1 MRVLVPFLPFSFFFS
16 NSELFF
22 MFLLTMVWIFALKIV
37 NVRPAVNIILVFFSL
52 SSLKENLYVTSVD
65 SNCILAFPCVL

>member
-1 MRVLVPFLPFSFFFS
+1 MSKYESACSIFS
-16 NSELFF
+16 NSELF
-22 MFLLTMVWIFALKIV
+22 LYVFADNGMDFRLKIV

-52 SSLKENLYVTSVD
+52 SSLKENLYVTFVD